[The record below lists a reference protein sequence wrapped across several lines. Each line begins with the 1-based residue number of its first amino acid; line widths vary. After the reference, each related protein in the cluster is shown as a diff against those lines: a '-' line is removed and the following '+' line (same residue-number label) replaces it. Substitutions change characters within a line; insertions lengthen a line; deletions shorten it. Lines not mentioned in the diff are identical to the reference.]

1 MQNLAVYLLGSP
13 KIELNGE
20 EIELPTAKSLGLAA
34 YLIIS
39 GSSLG
44 RERLAPL
51 LWPELDIRRGMAAL
65 RTTVWRL
72 NKALPGLLDAQRSSL
87 SIFDPKQLWVD
98 CQRFSDLVISVRT
111 HKHHPGGFDS
121 FSYPGAIKK
130 ENVACTNCL
139 PVLEEAVSMYRGDF
153 MSGFRSIDSQPFEQW
168 QLSVASWYYVYL
180 LDALE
185 RLIAGYAAL
194 GRIESAIPYALI
206 QYQTNK
212 YSESSLRQLMWLYLL
227 SGDRRA
233 AQRLY
238 REFEELNQETGS
250 FKPEPETLE
259 ILKKISAITPKP
271 EPILKVSAF
280 STGITAVE
288 PPVWRTARML
298 NLPAELTPFI
308 GRDKELQD
316 IEKLLV
322 SPDCR
327 LLTLLGPGGVG
338 KTRLALQAAYR
349 LTENAG
355 KTMFPDGIYF
365 LPFSGARDPQTVAQT
380 LAKVF
385 NFSFYGQEQ
394 PINQLIHF
402 LQNKKM
408 LLIPDNIE
416 QLTVGL
422 DHIMGALESAHNLKF
437 LATSRERLNLRG
449 EWTLLI
455 RGLSYP
461 KTDAHF
467 SMDQYAAIS
476 LFLQCARRANP
487 EYTLREDEKP
497 YIRKLC
503 QLLDGMPLGIE
514 MAAAWTR
521 SLSIENIVREI
532 ENDLDFLVASHIDFP
547 QRQKSLRASFDY
559 SWQLISK
566 TEQNILKKLSVFRG
580 GFSRETASLIAE
592 VSLRTLSVFID
603 KSIIQLYEPD
613 RYEMIELFRRYV
625 EEKLDQEPST
635 RRKLYDDHC
644 REFANFLYTRKEALH
659 GPGQETALKEINE
672 EIDNIRGAWN
682 WAVEQLRIDELDK
695 MVEALSSFYNIRGW
709 FREAYEVF
717 SSAVDA
723 IDDPSIPLN
732 NFPAGKVQL
741 LTRLLC
747 RKGRFEVRL
756 GMYQLAR
763 ETLGHGM
770 TLAIYFNLQ
779 DRLAHY
785 MQILG
790 TLERAVGAFPE
801 ARRLFG
807 ESLEIY
813 RRIRYEWSEGFC
825 LLSCGSVAESHQEAK
840 VLYQKAVEIFERIG
854 DQRMYAGSVIN
865 ISDACLNLGEY
876 QQARKLAYIG
886 LEISQRLEVGH
897 HIVCSL
903 MNIGE
908 SEVMLEEYIDAK
920 EHFQLCL
927 NLYSDLSNP
936 REIALCEKFLGIC
949 EMKLHNTSEAYK
961 YFLSA
966 LEKAIH
972 FPNSPEMLDI
982 LVSIANFYVELRK
995 YELALEIARVVVNY
1009 DSAWKKT
1016 LLSANDVILVSSRAC
1031 TADKLSKVERELPQ
1045 NVEELSQQLYK
1056 SMKLDLL
1063 IQL

>member
-13 KIELNGE
+13 KIEVNGVE
-20 EIELPTAKSLGLAA
+20 VVLPTAKSLGLVA

-65 RTTVWRL
+65 RTTVWRV
-72 NKALPGLLDAQRSSL
+72 NKAIPGLLDAQRSSL
-87 SIFDPKQLWVD
+87 SISDPKQVWVD
-98 CQRFSDLVISVRT
+98 SQKFSDLINSVRT

-121 FSYPGAIKK
+121 FIYPGAIKK
-130 ENVACTNCL
+130 EKVACSNCL
-139 PVLEEAVSMYRGDF
+139 PVLEEAVSLYHGDF
-153 MSGFRSIDSQPFEQW
+153 MAGFQSINSQPFEQW

-194 GRIESAIPYALI
+194 GRLEAAIPYALI

-212 YSESSLRQLMWLYLL
+212 YSESSLRQLLWLYLL
-227 SGDRRA
+227 SGNRRA
-233 AQRLY
+233 AQKLY

-250 FKPEPETLE
+250 YKPEPETLE
-259 ILKKISAITPKP
+259 ILKKISAFTPKP
-271 EPILKVSAF
+271 EPISKVSEF
-280 STGITAVE
+280 SPGITTVE
-288 PPVWRTARML
+288 PPLWRTARML

-308 GRDKELQD
+308 GREKELQE

-349 LTENAG
+349 MTENAG
-355 KTMFPDGIYF
+355 KTIFPDGIF
-365 LPFSGARDPQTVAQT
+365 FIPFSGARDPQTVTQT

-385 NFSFYGQEQ
+385 NFSFYGQEH
-394 PINQLIHF
+394 PINQFTHF

-422 DHIMGALESAHNLKF
+422 DHILGALESAQNLKF
-437 LATSRERLNLRG
+437 LTTSRERLNLRG
-449 EWTLLI
+449 EWTLLV

-461 KTDAHF
+461 KNNAHF
-467 SMDQYAAIS
+467 STDQYDAVS
-476 LFLQCARRANP
+476 LFLKCARRVNP
-487 EYTLREDEKP
+487 EFTLKEDEKP

-532 ENDLDFLVASHIDFP
+532 ENDLDFLVASHVDFP

-559 SWQLISK
+559 SWQLLSK
-566 TEQNILKKLSVFRG
+566 AEQNILKKLSIFRG

-603 KSIIQLYEPD
+603 KSIIHLDGPE
-613 RYEMIELFRRYV
+613 RYKMIELFRRYV

-644 REFANFLYTRKEALH
+644 REFANFLNARKEALH
-659 GPGQETALKEINE
+659 GPRQETALKEIYE

-682 WAVEQLRIDELDK
+682 WAVEQSRVDELDK

-709 FREAYEVF
+709 YREAYEVF

-723 IDDPSIPLN
+723 IDDPSLPLN
-732 NFPAGKVQL
+732 HFPTGKVQL
-741 LTRLLC
+741 LTTLLC
-747 RKGRFEVRL
+747 RKGRYEVRL
-756 GMYQLAR
+756 GDYQHAR
-763 ETLGHGM
+763 ESLGHGM

-779 DRLAHY
+779 DRLAY
-785 MQILG
+785 CLQILG
-790 TLERAVGAFPE
+790 TLERALGAFQE
-801 ARRLFG
+801 ARRLFR
-807 ESLEIY
+807 ESLEIF
-813 RRIRYEWSEGFC
+813 RRLNYEWSTGFC

-840 VLYQKAVEIFERIG
+840 VLYQEAVEIFERIG
-854 DQRMYAGSVIN
+854 DQRMYAGSIIN

-876 QQARKLAYIG
+876 QQARKLASKS
-886 LEISQRLEVGH
+886 LEISQRLEARH

-903 MNIGE
+903 MNMGE
-908 SEVMLEEYIDAK
+908 SEVMLEKYTAAK

-927 NLYSDLSNP
+927 GLYAELCNSSQ
-936 REIALCEKFLGIC
+936 IALCEKYLGIC
-949 EMKLHNTSEAYK
+949 EMKLRNTSEAHQ

-966 LEKAIH
+966 LERAIH
-972 FPNSPEMLDI
+972 IPNSPEMLDI
-982 LVSIANFYVELRK
+982 LVSIAIFYVELRN
-995 YELALEIARVVVNY
+995 YESALEIARVVVNY

-1016 LLSANDVILVSSRAC
+1016 LLSANEVIRDCA
-1031 TADKLSKVERELPQ
+1031 ADTMSIAETEFPK